1 MKVGT
6 DGVLLGAWAS
16 LGAASG
22 VGAAAATASPGP
34 LRPDA
39 DSALPPLHLLDIGTG
54 TGLVALMLAQRAASR
69 AWGWRA
75 FSVTAVEREAAA
87 ASQARE
93 NVSASPWASL
103 VTVVTADIR
112 TWRPAAG
119 ESATPATDLPADVQA
134 AAGNAAPH
142 FDLIAC
148 NPPFFT
154 ESLKCPDAARN
165 AARHDDTLPIDDL
178 FRLAAAWLKPAP
190 AAFNLILPAG
200 RERSAVDA
208 AARHGLRLSRLCRVF
223 TAPTATGPSRVLL
236 AFVRD
241 NGQPVG
247 SPPIGSPLVENLC
260 IQATPPYGEAFRALV
275 HPFYLNV

>member
-16 LGAASG
+16 L
-22 VGAAAATASPGP
+22 GAAAATASPGP

-69 AWGWRA
+69 AWGRRA

-87 ASQARE
+87 ASQARD
-93 NVSASPWASL
+93 NVSASPWASW

-112 TWRPAAG
+112 AWRP
-119 ESATPATDLPADVQA
+119 
-134 AAGNAAPH
+134 AAPH

-200 RERSAVDA
+200 RERSAVET